1 MHCPCQPTTL
11 PCLMVCKDNSDA
23 ELEAELG
30 SIISN
35 LEVDPAPT
43 VAVAILQAGQTQL
56 TSFKKA
62 GS

>member
-1 MHCPCQPTTL
+1 
-11 PCLMVCKDNSDA
+11 MVCKDNSDA